1 MMTKMQ
7 GTTLYGEVILSERAL
22 PEPLASVEPM
32 QNSFVVE
39 GGSVGPFII
48 VSIGL
53 FVMDLSGIL
62 SLCHFLSL
70 SSLLDA

>member
-1 MMTKMQ
+1 MQ
-7 GTTLYGEVILSERAL
+7 GTAPYQEVILNESAL
-22 PEPLASVEPM
+22 PELLASVEPV
-32 QNSFVVE
+32 QGSFVVE
-39 GGSVGPFII
+39 RGSVGPFII

-53 FVMDLSGIL
+53 FVMDLSGLL